1 MKPLSQVLCLVGVFF
16 LILSCSDNAV
26 SPQDE
31 IRAYINSGVDAAEG
45 RDTDALA
52 ELMHGDYSDQKGYNQ
67 KQLTG
72 LLRGYFFRHKNIH
85 LFTKIDSIELL
96 AENEAM
102 VQMHVAMAGS
112 AISDVDAL
120 SSLRAR
126 IYRFELQLIKQDEWL
141 LRHALWGPASI
152 GDFE

>member
-1 MKPLSQVLCLVGVFF
+1 MKSFSRVVCLFWVF
-16 LILSCSDNAV
+16 ILLQSCSDSAV

-31 IRAYINSGVDAAEG
+31 LRAYIDLGVEAAES
-45 RDTDALA
+45 RDTDALT
-52 ELMHGDYSDQKGYNQ
+52 ELMHRDYSDQKGYNR

-72 LLRGYFFRHKNIH
+72 MLRGYFFRHKNIH
-85 LFTKIDSIELL
+85 LFSKIDSIELL
-96 AENEAM
+96 AENEAI
-102 VQMHVAMAGS
+102 VRMHVAMAGS

-152 GDFE
+152 ADFE

>member
-1 MKPLSQVLCLVGVFF
+1 MKSLSRVLCLVWVFI

-26 SPQDE
+26 SPQHE
-31 IRAYINSGVDAAEG
+31 IRAYINSGVDAAES

-52 ELMHGDYSDQKGYNQ
+52 ELMHGDYSDQKGYNK

-85 LFTKIDSIELL
+85 LFTKIDAIELL
-96 AENEAM
+96 AENEAI
-102 VQMHVAMAGS
+102 VRMHVAMAGS

-126 IYRFELQLIKQDEWL
+126 IYRFELQLVKQYEWL

>member
-1 MKPLSQVLCLVGVFF
+1 MKSFSQVLCLLWVV
-16 LILSCSDNAV
+16 ILTQSCSDSDI

-31 IRAYINSGVDAAEG
+31 IRAYIDSGVNAAES
-45 RDTDALA
+45 RNTDALA
-52 ELMHGDYSDQKGYNQ
+52 ELMHGDYSDQKSYNK

-85 LFTKIDSIELL
+85 LFTKIDAIELL
-96 AENEAM
+96 TENEAI
-102 VQMHVAMAGS
+102 VRMHVAMAGS

-126 IYRFELQLIKQDEWL
+126 IYRFELQLTRQDEWL
-141 LRHALWGPASI
+141 LRHAFWEPASMNNLK
-152 GDFE
+152 

>member
-1 MKPLSQVLCLVGVFF
+1 MKSLSRVLCLVWVFI

-26 SPQDE
+26 SPQHE
-31 IRAYINSGVDAAEG
+31 IRAYINSGVDAAES

-52 ELMHGDYSDQKGYNQ
+52 ELMHGDYSDQNGYNQ

-96 AENEAM
+96 AENDAI

-112 AISDVDAL
+112 AISDVEAL
-120 SSLRAR
+120 SSLRAK
-126 IYRFELQLIKQDEWL
+126 IYRFELQLIKRDEWL
-141 LRHALWGPASI
+141 LTHAVWGPASMS
-152 GDFE
+152 DFE

>member
-1 MKPLSQVLCLVGVFF
+1 MKSFSQVLCLVWVV
-16 LILSCSDNAV
+16 ILTQSCSDSAV

-31 IRAYINSGVDAAEG
+31 IRAYIDSGVNAAES

-52 ELMHGDYSDQKGYNQ
+52 ELMHGDYSDQKSYNK

-85 LFTKIDSIELL
+85 LFTKIDAIELL
-96 AENEAM
+96 TENEAI
-102 VQMHVAMAGS
+102 VRMHVAMAGN

-152 GDFE
+152 GDLE